1 MNKQLSEIWNIQT
14 TAKTKKSE
22 TVYVCSLCTKQSRWH
37 RRKKRLKKGESPS
50 PPRVPGAS
58 RKPFLEF
65 ISKPQADNNKE
76 LLSLWLQPPR
86 VNHSLINLESND
98 QVKDALLFLS
108 PRLFQMPPHST
119 LPHVRTLRRW
129 NTFPVTAVT
138 VHCFSTQK
146 EI

>member
-1 MNKQLSEIWNIQT
+1 MASSKEK
-14 TAKTKKSE
+14 AE
-22 TVYVCSLCTKQSRWH
+22 EGR
-37 RRKKRLKKGESPS
+37 ESFPS
-50 PPRVPGAS
+50 RVPGES

-119 LPHVRTLRRW
+119 SPHVRTLRHW